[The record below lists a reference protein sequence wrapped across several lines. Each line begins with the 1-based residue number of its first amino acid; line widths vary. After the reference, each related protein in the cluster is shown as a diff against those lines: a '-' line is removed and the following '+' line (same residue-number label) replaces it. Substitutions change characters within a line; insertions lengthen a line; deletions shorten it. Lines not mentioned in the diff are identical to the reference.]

1 MIDRFLGKK
10 VIGAIILIAVIVFI
24 FIAGLYFYNFFGA
37 LSSKQSAWADFGAYL
52 GGTLGATFAFLSFS
66 TLLLTLYL
74 QKKELS
80 TAIEAL
86 QKSVDSQEAQKFETT
101 FYSLLQLHNQT
112 LKELRIT
119 DIELHCLFDND
130 PVRTNLHDLTDEE
143 MSEIDSK
150 RLISI
155 EEGYKNPDEYVK
167 HLQELILTNVELS
180 QYFRVLYQLL
190 KFIAKNNIKNED
202 KSFDVEY
209 LSIKE
214 DLEDEED
221 DVYDYLNE
229 EEDEPNQEKENL
241 EYEKMYSSLVRSFV
255 PVKILPILALN
266 CIYLK
271 EGYRIEGLHN
281 IEKYWALLE
290 RYEFLEHMRLDV
302 LPTNLATFVIL
313 NKYDNAMGDNKGI
326 RDKFFELRHKY
337 PSFFPNGY
345 SEILG
350 TDGYLFNYSLYN

>member
-10 VIGAIILIAVIVFI
+10 FIGSIILVAVIVFL

-112 LKELRIT
+112 LKELQIA

-130 PVRTNLHDLTDEE
+130 PVRANLQDLTDEE
-143 MSEIDSK
+143 ISK
-150 RLISI
+150 FDPERLISI
-155 EEGYKNPDEYVK
+155 EEASKNPDEYMK
-167 HLQELILTNVELS
+167 NLQETILTNVDLS

-190 KFIAKNNIKNED
+190 KFIAKNNIKNES
-202 KSFDVEY
+202 KSFDMKY
-209 LSIKE
+209 LSVKE
-214 DLEDEED
+214 DLEEEIGDSHDYSDED
-221 DVYDYLNE
+221 KL
-229 EEDEPNQEKENL
+229 NQEKEDL

-266 CIYLK
+266 CIYIK
-271 EGYRIEGLHN
+271 EGYRVEGLHN

-290 RYEFLEHMRLDV
+290 RYEFLEHIRLDV

-313 NKYDNAMGDNKGI
+313 NKYNNAMGNNKDI
-326 RDKFFELRHKY
+326 REKFFELRRKY
-337 PSFFPNGY
+337 PKLFPDGY
-345 SEILG
+345 SEVLG